1 MELRH
6 VIENI
11 FPELGKTDEL
21 GNATSFLKD
30 LGVGKVDN
38 LKLLRESDLMP
49 LFNVIQLL
57 KLLKSFSQGKNMS
70 WVYKHKYE

>member
-1 MELRH
+1 MEVRH

-11 FPELGKTDEL
+11 LPELGKTDKL
-21 GNATSFLKD
+21 GDATSFLKD
-30 LGVGKVDN
+30 LGVGKVDD

-49 LFNVIQLL
+49 FFNVIQSR

-70 WVYKHKYE
+70 